1 MTALRKVIAIAKILR
16 DWDGTPDQAAEKLI
30 AAVKII
36 DDKPI
41 ETAKGIE

>member
-1 MTALRKVIAIAKILR
+1 VTSLKKVIAIARILK
-16 DWDGTPDQAAEKLI
+16 DWDGTPEQAAEKLI